1 MFWHVFLDIQQTT
14 EKKKVG
20 NSKKTMHEKKS
31 MPEGTKS
38 VYCYILKLPM
48 KIFFQKAQ
56 HFFKPICPKNQW
68 NQCLQKPWVLYSRLR
83 EQSYRDQVIP
93 WCNEVYILDN

>member
-38 VYCYILKLPM
+38 VYCYILQL
-48 KIFFQKAQ
+48 FQKAQ
-56 HFFKPICPKNQW
+56 HFFKPICPT
-68 NQCLQKPWVLYSRLR
+68 NQCL
-83 EQSYRDQVIP
+83 
-93 WCNEVYILDN
+93 